1 VGLDLAEGIAQ
12 QMLDLQVVLQKLVR
26 GTWDRA
32 SSNLTAG
39 SLVALRP

>member
-1 VGLDLAEGIAQ
+1 VEDIAQ
-12 QMLDLQVVLQKLVR
+12 QMLDLQVIPQKLVQ
-26 GTWDRA
+26 GSVDMV